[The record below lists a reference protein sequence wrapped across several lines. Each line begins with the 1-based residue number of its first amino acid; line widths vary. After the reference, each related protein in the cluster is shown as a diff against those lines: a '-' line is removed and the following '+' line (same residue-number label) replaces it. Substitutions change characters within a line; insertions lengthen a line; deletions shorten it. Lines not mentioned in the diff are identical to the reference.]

1 MHDLLA
7 ESRFVIDA
15 VPAGIWWFA
24 APTAGDGIDYCTAFT
39 SSTPEGAAKYRWS
52 SWRRR
57 FTVGVMPTSPLP
69 PEVGRQRYDRR
80 HLWDR
85 DH

>member
-1 MHDLLA
+1 MLA

-52 SWRRR
+52 SWRRAFHR
-57 FTVGVMPTSPLP
+57 RCHAHVTVTARGGAATL
-69 PEVGRQRYDRR
+69 
-80 HLWDR
+80 
-85 DH
+85 